1 MKMWGKISFVLFI
14 VGLVVA
20 VIGGIALP
28 ATNWVAPILAALGVI
43 IGIIYVSSTKDVSS
57 LLLATI
63 AILAMAAALGS
74 IPLIGDM
81 VTKIV
86 MNFAALMAP
95 VALIAAVKA
104 LVQIGLD
111 K

>member
-1 MKMWGKISFVLFI
+1 MKTCGKISFILFV

-20 VIGGIALP
+20 IIGGVALSAANWIAP
-28 ATNWVAPILAALGVI
+28 VLACLGVI
-43 IGIIYVSSTKDVSS
+43 IGTIYVSSTKDVNS

>member
-1 MKMWGKISFVLFI
+1 MKTWGKVSLILFV
-14 VGLVVA
+14 VGLIVA
-20 VIGGIALP
+20 VVGGVASIGVIP
-28 ATNWVAPILAALGVI
+28 AVLAVLGVI
-43 IGIIYVSSTKDVSS
+43 IGAIYVSSTKDVSS

-74 IPLIGDM
+74 IPWIGDI
-81 VTKIV
+81 VTKV
-86 MNFAALMAP
+86 VVNFAALMAP

>member
-1 MKMWGKISFVLFI
+1 MKTWGKVSFILFI

-20 VIGGIALP
+20 IIGGVALS
-28 ATNWVAPILAALGVI
+28 AASWVAPVLAVLGVI
-43 IGIIYVSSTKDVSS
+43 IGAIYVSSTKDVSS

-74 IPLIGDM
+74 IPLIGGL
-81 VTKIV
+81 VTKV
-86 MNFAALMAP
+86 VVNFAALMAP
-95 VALIAAVKA
+95 VALIAAIKA

>member
-1 MKMWGKISFVLFI
+1 MKSWGKVSLVLFI
-14 VGLVVA
+14 VGLIVA
-20 VIGGIALP
+20 VVGGVASIGVIP
-28 ATNWVAPILAALGVI
+28 AVLAVLGVI
-43 IGIIYVSSTKDVSS
+43 IGAIYVSSTKDVSS

-74 IPLIGDM
+74 IPLIGGL
-81 VTKIV
+81 VTKV
-86 MNFAALMAP
+86 VVNFAALMAP
-95 VALIAAVKA
+95 VALIAAIKA

>member
-1 MKMWGKISFVLFI
+1 MKTWGKASFILFV

-20 VIGGIALP
+20 IIGGVASIGS
-28 ATNWVAPILAALGVI
+28 WVTPVLAALGVI
-43 IGIIYVSSTKDVSS
+43 IGAIYVSSTKDVSS

-63 AILAMAAALGS
+63 AILATAAALGS
-74 IPLIGDM
+74 IPLLGGI
-81 VTKIV
+81 VTKV
-86 MNFAALMAP
+86 VVNFAALMAP

>member
-1 MKMWGKISFVLFI
+1 MKTCGKISFILFV

-20 VIGGIALP
+20 IIGGIALS
-28 ATNWVAPILAALGVI
+28 AANWVAPVLAILGVI
-43 IGIIYVSSTKDVSS
+43 IGAIYVSSTKDVSS

-74 IPLIGDM
+74 IPLIGDIVTGM
-81 VTKIV
+81 VV
-86 MNFAALMAP
+86 NFAALMAP

>member
-1 MKMWGKISFVLFI
+1 MKTWGKVSFVLFV

-20 VIGGIALP
+20 IVGGIVLAG
-28 ATNWVAPILAALGVI
+28 ASWVAPVLAVLGVI
-43 IGIIYVSSTKDVSS
+43 IGAIYVSGTKDVSS